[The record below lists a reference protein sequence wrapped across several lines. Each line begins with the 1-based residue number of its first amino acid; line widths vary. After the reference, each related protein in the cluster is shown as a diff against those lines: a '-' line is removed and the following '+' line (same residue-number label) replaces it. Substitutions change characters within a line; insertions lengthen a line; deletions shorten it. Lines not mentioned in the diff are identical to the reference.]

1 MRVIGKADSPME
13 PNITKKKYPKK
24 DIKAII
30 KISNFNLTTIFP
42 YDIV

>member
-1 MRVIGKADSPME
+1 MRVIGKAVSPME